1 MADTF
6 SQIYV
11 QIIFAVQGRANL
23 IQQPFRST
31 LFEYIPGIIRNKN
44 QKPIIVNGYAD
55 HVHAFVGL
63 TPSMRISDLARDIK
77 NSSSKFINDQNWM
90 RGKFAWQVGYGAF
103 SYGHS
108 QVEQVYNYILNQEKH
123 HHKISFRDEYLGF
136 LERFQVEQ
144 DEKYLFK
151 WIDK

>member
-55 HVHAFVGL
+55 HVMPL
-63 TPSMRISDLARDIK
+63 SDSLP
-77 NSSSKFINDQNWM
+77 
-90 RGKFAWQVGYGAF
+90 VC
-103 SYGHS
+103 
-108 QVEQVYNYILNQEKH
+108 
-123 HHKISFRDEYLGF
+123 GF
-136 LERFQVEQ
+136 LIWLGILKTPRQNSLMT
-144 DEKYLFK
+144 K
-151 WIDK
+151 IG

>member
-1 MADTF
+1 
-6 SQIYV
+6 
-11 QIIFAVQGRANL
+11 
-23 IQQPFRST
+23 
-31 LFEYIPGIIRNKN
+31 
-44 QKPIIVNGYAD
+44 
-55 HVHAFVGL
+55 
-63 TPSMRISDLARDIK
+63 
-77 NSSSKFINDQNWM
+77 M

-123 HHKISFRDEYLGF
+123 HSKISFRDEYLGF

>member
-1 MADTF
+1 
-6 SQIYV
+6 
-11 QIIFAVQGRANL
+11 
-23 IQQPFRST
+23 
-31 LFEYIPGIIRNKN
+31 
-44 QKPIIVNGYAD
+44 
-55 HVHAFVGL
+55 
-63 TPSMRISDLARDIK
+63 
-77 NSSSKFINDQNWM
+77 M